1 MTHARTRVGIVEW
14 ARRASGARAAEL
26 WLADA
31 LGARIGEVPEPA
43 EKIALARRAR
53 LHGWHAELWKS
64 VAPAL
69 HDVDA
74 GAVDLVGGARQ
85 GDAEAVAARLEDGYR
100 AWRPEATDVAEA
112 PILRVLD
119 LIGPDH

>member
-1 MTHARTRVGIVEW
+1 VGIVEW

-64 VAPAL
+64 VVPPL

-74 GAVDLVGGARQ
+74 GAVDLVGGARHR
-85 GDAEAVAARLEDGYR
+85 DAAEVAARLEDGYR
-100 AWRPEATDVAEA
+100 AWRPEATHVAEA

-119 LIGPDH
+119 LVGPDH